1 MPTQKFLNL
10 CIYKK
15 QLIVNAMKQEILRV
29 PYSEITVSRVAKTAG
44 ISRASFYTYFDG
56 KEDLFSY
63 MLCQVLDH
71 MESLLILAFQEE
83 DGCFGNSMKRVFH
96 MFTRDDTGALLNRI
110 RKQSAE
116 DREVERIFT
125 MAEMQIYSEER
136 RRHRGKQCYQTIDPS
151 AYPGLDEEYLTCAID
166 IGIMIIFKT
175 LFQYCGNTSQGDEL
189 NKVAEIQL
197 DILEKGIGD

>member
-1 MPTQKFLNL
+1 
-10 CIYKK
+10 
-15 QLIVNAMKQEILRV
+15 
-29 PYSEITVSRVAKTAG
+29 
-44 ISRASFYTYFDG
+44 
-56 KEDLFSY
+56 
-63 MLCQVLDH
+63 
-71 MESLLILAFQEE
+71 
-83 DGCFGNSMKRVFH
+83 MKRVFH
-96 MFTRDDTGALLNRI
+96 MLTRDDTGALLNRI

-197 DILEKGIGD
+197 DILEKGIGA